1 MFRIPC
7 LIIGYF
13 LGSISFAYI
22 IGRSQHTDLRK
33 KGSGNLGT
41 TNTIRVLG
49 KKFGAINFILD
60 LAKSIAAFYICYNL
74 FKADPLTAAFYGST
88 GAILGHD
95 FPFYLKF
102 KGGKGVA
109 SAIGMMIANWNLAT
123 IITIVIGVCFGL
135 SGYIS
140 LGSMVFVVTI
150 PIVLA
155 IMHYSLEIVL
165 ITVGIAILT
174 LVKHKENIIRLKNGN
189 ENKLFNKKKHTS

>member
-1 MFRIPC
+1 MFRIISI
-7 LIIGYF
+7 IIGYF
-13 LGSISFAYI
+13 LGSISFAYF
-22 IGRSQHTDLRK
+22 IGKSQNTDLRQ

-49 KKFGAINFILD
+49 KKLGAINFVLD
-60 LAKSIAAFYICYNL
+60 LAKSIAAFYICYYL
-74 FKADPLTAAFYGST
+74 FDANALTAAFYGST

-109 SAIGMMIANWNLAT
+109 STIGMMISNWNIAT
-123 IITIVIGVCFGL
+123 IITIAIGVCFGL

-150 PIVLA
+150 PITLF
-155 IMHYSLEIVL
+155 IMNYSIEIV
-165 ITVGIAILT
+165 ILT
-174 LVKHKENIIRLKNGN
+174 IIIAVITIVKHKENIIRLKNGN
-189 ENKLFNKKKHTS
+189 ENKLFNKKKNA